1 VSIQAPSARSGAPVG
16 GEGTGAHQAA
26 RRWLVVAAW
35 VAASL
40 VLFGLFLRIS
50 LSSDVNSD
58 GANNALQGWDLLHG
72 HLLLHGWDIGDAN
85 FYFFELPLN
94 ALTAAVLGLGN
105 LAAHAASALA
115 YLFVAMLAVLLA
127 VRDSSGPARVVRCA
141 VAVMVLAG
149 PVLTGPSLRLVLEEP
164 DHIGTSVFVLGS
176 LLLADLMARQRAGLL
191 GGSEGSS
198 PPEPAAAYRS
208 SRRSAVIA
216 LLVCVIL
223 TAGQFSDM
231 TVRYVAVPAVVL
243 VCGYRALAARRL
255 RSPDAALAA
264 AAVASVPL
272 AVALSSVFQL
282 LGGFTSDAPRGH
294 LAPVW
299 QWRHGA
305 WLTWINLRNMF
316 GAVHEG
322 ASTRLGALAFVFGS
336 VCLAA
341 AILGLLWVVY
351 RWPRA
356 SRADQMLCVA
366 ILCNVGVDMV
376 STLARVGAAHELA
389 VVLPCGAV
397 LAARLVPARITRAP
411 VAFAAIALAGLAA
424 VLPLAAAATASPV
437 TPLTAPITAWLE
449 AHGLS
454 YGIGGYWVASSATVQ
469 SGGRVQV
476 RTINLGV
483 TRQGRPEIN
492 GSRYEINNS
501 WYDPSLHDATF
512 VIADPGE
519 GFPVAAFER
528 AFGKPSRIHHV
539 QSWIILVYQK
549 NLLALLGRPGA
560 RVPASVNS
568 SE

>member
-1 VSIQAPSARSGAPVG
+1 VSIQAPSARSGAPAG
-16 GEGTGAHQAA
+16 GEGTGARGPA

-35 VAASL
+35 VAGSL
-40 VLFGLFLRIS
+40 VLFGMLLRIS

-72 HLLLHGWDIGDAN
+72 HLLLHGWQIGDAN

-94 ALTAAVLGLGN
+94 AITAAVLGLGT
-105 LAAHAASALA
+105 LSAHAASALA
-115 YLFVAMLAVLLA
+115 YLVVAVLAVTLA
-127 VRDSSGPARVVRCA
+127 VRDSSGPARLVRCA
-141 VAVMVLAG
+141 VVVMVLAG

-176 LLLADLMARQRAGLL
+176 FLLADLTA
-191 GGSEGSS
+191 SS
-198 PPEPAAAYRS
+198 R
-208 SRRSAVIA
+208 RRSAVIA

-272 AVALSSVFQL
+272 AAALSSVVQA
-282 LGGFTSDAPRGH
+282 LGGFTSDAPRAH
-294 LAPVW
+294 LAPVG
-299 QWRHGA
+299 QWRHRA
-305 WLTWINLRNMF
+305 WLTWTNLRDMF

-322 ASTRLGALAFVFGS
+322 ANTRLGTVAFVFGS

-341 AILGLLWVVY
+341 ALLGLLWVV
-351 RWPRA
+351 RTWLRA

-366 ILCNVGVDMV
+366 IVANVGVDMV

-397 LAARLVPARITRAP
+397 LAARLVPARITAAP
-411 VAFAAIALAGLAA
+411 VAFAAIALTAVAA
-424 VLPLAAAATASPV
+424 VMPLAAAATASPV
-437 TPLTAPITAWLE
+437 TPRTAPVTAWLE

-454 YGIGGYWVASSATVQ
+454 YGIGGYWDASSATVQ

-483 TRQGRPEIN
+483 TRQGRQEVN
-492 GSRYEINNS
+492 GSRYEVNDS

-512 VIADPGE
+512 AIADPAL

-528 AFGKPSRIHHV
+528 AFGKPWRIHRV
-539 QSWIILVYQK
+539 QGWIIVIYHK
-549 NLLALLGRPGA
+549 NLLALLEHPGA
-560 RVPASVNS
+560 RVPPSANS
-568 SE
+568 P

>member
-1 VSIQAPSARSGAPVG
+1 MGARKPECRWRAVAVWVVG
-16 GEGTGAHQAA
+16 
-26 RRWLVVAAW
+26 
-35 VAASL
+35 SL

-72 HLLLHGWDIGDAN
+72 HLLLHGWQIGDAN

-94 ALTAAVLGLGN
+94 AITAAVLGLGN

-115 YLFVAMLAVLLA
+115 YLFVAVLAVALA

-141 VAVMVLAG
+141 VVVMVLAG
-149 PVLTGPSLRLVLEEP
+149 PLLTGPSLRLVLEEP

-176 LLLADLMARQRAGLL
+176 FLLADLMARQ
-191 GGSEGSS
+191 
-198 PPEPAAAYRS
+198 PARS
-208 SRRSAVIA
+208 RRRSAVIA

-255 RSPDAALAA
+255 RSPDAALVA
-264 AAVASVPL
+264 AAVAAVPL
-272 AVALSSVFQL
+272 AVALSSVVQL
-282 LGGFTSDAPRGH
+282 LGGFTSDAPRAH
-294 LAPVW
+294 LAPVG
-299 QWRHGA
+299 QWLHNAR
-305 WLTWINLRNMF
+305 LTWTNLRDMF

-322 ASTRLGALAFVFGS
+322 ADTRLGALAFVLGS

-351 RWPRA
+351 KWPRT

-366 ILCNVGVDMV
+366 IVCNVAVDMV
-376 STLARVGAAHELA
+376 STLATVGAAHELA

-397 LAARLVPARITRAP
+397 LAARLVPARITAAP

-424 VLPLAAAATASPV
+424 VMPLAAAATASPV

-449 AHGLS
+449 AHRLS
-454 YGIGGYWVASSATVQ
+454 YGIGGYWLASSATVQ
-469 SGGRVQV
+469 SGDRVEV

-483 TRQGRPEIN
+483 TKQGREEVN
-492 GSRYEINNS
+492 GSRYEVNNS

-512 VIADPGE
+512 VIADPSG

-528 AFGKPSRIHHV
+528 AFGKPSRIHRV
-539 QSWIILVYQK
+539 QRWIILIYPK
-549 NLLALLGRPGA
+549 NLLALLGHPGA
-560 RVPASVNS
+560 HVPVAANS
-568 SE
+568 S